1 MCLCVPA
8 LCVNEWDTCS
18 SGHLCCL
25 KALRRG
31 SGKSIFRASCE
42 GKTWGAGNR
51 LMALGSPR
59 TPAPPEVRRPR
70 PTEVIL
76 QRGGVLQS
84 RSGRRPR
91 GRGPRLQPLAPL
103 PPCPYKER
111 PALRLGNPVA
121 IPAAQPQSQAPPLG
135 MGAGRGLGG
144 AVAGAEHIKERPIG
158 VESWV

>member
-1 MCLCVPA
+1 MGFLRQKNPVLTKGP
-8 LCVNEWDTCS
+8 
-18 SGHLCCL
+18 
-25 KALRRG
+25 KLRRSG
-31 SGKSIFRASCE
+31 SMQRMG
-42 GKTWGAGNR
+42 W
-51 LMALGSPR
+51 LGSQQSGLWREGLPF
-59 TPAPPEVRRPR
+59 TSCQFSASPWVVVAPPEVRRPR